1 MDNNENHMSEN
12 QDINNTNEISDTKP
26 YYGDFD
32 PTIDIGD
39 ERFPYNFRDND
50 GNLAGY
56 KMDYTIEQY
65 AEKAIEATER
75 ALKDQKQVYDSISMV
90 KYNTS
95 SGIAMTGIAIS
106 CTLNDKN
113 NMDSRFPID
122 QDYENFKKYV
132 FANEPNKTQQSY
144 FNSYG
149 YHIAT
154 SFHQSQIYKLKYMQE
169 LEELTEKCST
179 DDSFLINNAYPEFV
193 DLQLAANNN
202 STNDLDKI
210 YVDVYDANQEF
221 GVKYRVD
228 SSKHEFAINI
238 SENMI
243 NCLND
248 EDKEKLKLQAFVNLN
263 RNILDDLAIINA
275 LNVYA
280 EGMIVEAVQQA
291 GIPIPKV
298 IIDKMIADFIAEHE
312 NDSQN
317 PQYIVRSNMYNA
329 GSILLSRTALLAI
342 SKKLKSKNILIIPS
356 STEEL
361 IVMSLDNI
369 ANNDLYKILNDSKN
383 AVKSVNSTLDA
394 RKIAANSMLH
404 YDTLNNK
411 LERIENYYNF

>member
-1 MDNNENHMSEN
+1 MDNNK
-12 QDINNTNEISDTKP
+12 NNIPEDQNSNVSNEINDTQP

-32 PTIDIGD
+32 PNVDIGD

-56 KMDYTIEQY
+56 KMNYTIEEY
-65 AEKAIEATER
+65 AEKAIEATKRILDE
-75 ALKDQKQVYDSISMV
+75 QKQVYDNICMV
-90 KYNTS
+90 KYNTP

-106 CTLNDKN
+106 STLDSDH

-122 QDYENFKKYV
+122 QDYEEFKKYV

-144 FNSYG
+144 FESYG
-149 YHIAT
+149 HHIAS
-154 SFHQSQIYKLKYMQE
+154 SFYQSQIYKLKYMQE
-169 LEELTEKCST
+169 FKELTDKCSN

-193 DLQLAANNN
+193 DLQLNAHNKSN
-202 STNDLDKI
+202 TEPDKI
-210 YVDVYDANQEF
+210 YIDVYDVDQEF

-243 NCLND
+243 NRLEND
-248 EDKEKLKLQAFVNLN
+248 DKEQLKLQAFVNLN
-263 RNILDDLAIINA
+263 KNILDDLAIINV

-280 EGMIVEAVQQA
+280 EDIVLETVQQT

-298 IIDKMIADFIAEHE
+298 MVDKMIADFIAEHE

-356 STEEL
+356 SVEEL

-369 ANNDLYKILNDSKN
+369 ADNDLHEILSDSKN

-404 YDTLNNK
+404 YDVLKDK